1 MLACLQ
7 VEGVGTGSLAAA
19 ALHADF
25 DLEKLAPWKE
35 GSPVPFAFLAAAFEA
50 IGSDSKRLAKTQQLV
65 NVFRAILGRTLRDLL
80 PAVYLCTNQVAP
92 SHEGTELGIGDAI
105 LIKVRPLA
113 PSCPPAD
120 AASSAPRAACHSC
133 TVGRLRVTFW
143 RMQSGRI
150 GSQRVGGR

>member
-1 MLACLQ
+1 M
-7 VEGVGTGSLAAA
+7 EGVGTGSLAAA

-65 NVFRAILGRTLRDLL
+65 NVFWAILGRTPQDLL

-105 LIKVRPLA
+105 LIKVRPPLRIMVWITGRPLWRTA
-113 PSCPPAD
+113 GQLVSLQGHLFVCP
-120 AASSAPRAACHSC
+120 
-133 TVGRLRVTFW
+133 
-143 RMQSGRI
+143 
-150 GSQRVGGR
+150 